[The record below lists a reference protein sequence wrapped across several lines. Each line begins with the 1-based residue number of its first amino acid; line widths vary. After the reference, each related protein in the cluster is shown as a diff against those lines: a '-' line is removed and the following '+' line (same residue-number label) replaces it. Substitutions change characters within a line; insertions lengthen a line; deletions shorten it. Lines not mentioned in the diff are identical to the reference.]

1 MADEN
6 EIEEEKKSSIVPIII
21 AVVVSLLLGAGGTY
35 FLTGGDSESVDE
47 VSDEATSSVEGG
59 AETTSSK
66 GLNGPCI
73 TALGTF
79 NVNLKDPTGARKL
92 QMDIS
97 VESKCEAPET
107 ELGKKQAELQSSI
120 ILLASE
126 YTVTMLDGM
135 NGKMALKDEIQLRIN
150 KILEPHQI
158 TRVYFTKFII
168 N

>member
-6 EIEEEKKSSIVPIII
+6 EIEEEKKSSIVPIVI
-21 AVVVSLLLGAGGTY
+21 AVILSLLVGAGGTY
-35 FLTGGDSESVDE
+35 FLTGGDSSS
-47 VSDEATSSVEGG
+47 SDEEAAKEQTSSVEAADATG
-59 AETTSSK
+59 K
-66 GLNGPCI
+66 GLTGPCI
-73 TALGTF
+73 TPLGTF

-97 VESKCEAPET
+97 VESKCDAPEK
-107 ELGKKQAELQSSI
+107 ELGTKQAELQSSI

-150 KILEPHQI
+150 KIVEPHQI
-158 TRVYFTKFII
+158 SRVYFTKFII

>member
-6 EIEEEKKSSIVPIII
+6 EIEEETKSSKLPIII

-35 FLTGGDSESVDE
+35 FLTGGESESSDEASVDE
-47 VSDEATSSVEGG
+47 ASSVEEGG
-59 AETTSSK
+59 TTASGQKLS
-66 GLNGPCI
+66 GPCI

-97 VESKCEAPET
+97 VESKCEAPEV
-107 ELGKKQAELQSSI
+107 ELGKRQAELQSSI

-158 TRVYFTKFII
+158 SRVYFTKFII